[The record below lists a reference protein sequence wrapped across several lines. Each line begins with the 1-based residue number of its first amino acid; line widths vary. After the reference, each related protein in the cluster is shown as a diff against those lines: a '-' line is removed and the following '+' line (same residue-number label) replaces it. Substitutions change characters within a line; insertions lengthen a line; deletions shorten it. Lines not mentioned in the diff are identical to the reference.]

1 MRIEELVFDTAFKLR
16 QSGIESAKFEAKQMV
31 AAASRDKMSFE
42 KVTDGEVES
51 VRQMLLRRQQNEP
64 LQYIL
69 GEWEFYGLPFK
80 VGEGVLIPRSDT
92 ETLVSAVLK
101 LRPEGKKVFDLCA
114 GSGCIGI
121 TLAKLGNAEVTMFEK
136 SPKALKYLKENI
148 ELNGVTAAVKEC
160 DVLCEVAAEKV
171 DFIVSN
177 PPYIATEVIDTLSA
191 EVKKEPKM
199 ALDGGEDGLLFYRHI
214 AKEWKSALN
223 DGGHLVFEIGFDQAE
238 AVMNI
243 LTDEGFSD
251 IQCIKDL
258 CLNDRVVLG
267 TYKIS

>member
-1 MRIEELVFDTAFKLR
+1 MMTVEELVFDTAYKLN

-31 AAASRDKMSFE
+31 AAASRNKMSFE
-42 KVTDGEVES
+42 KVTDGECELVK
-51 VRQMLLRRQQNEP
+51 QMILRRQQNEP

-80 VGEGVLIPRSDT
+80 VGEGVLIPRPDT

-101 LRPEGKKVFDLCA
+101 LGVYGKKVFDLCA

-121 TLAKLGNAEVTMFEK
+121 TLTKLGKAEVTMFEK

-148 ELNGVTAAVKEC
+148 QLNGVTAKEKEC
-160 DVLCEVAAEKV
+160 DVLREVATEKA

-191 EVKKEPKM
+191 EVKKEPRM

-214 AKEWKSALN
+214 TKEWKRVLN
-223 DGGHLVFEIGFDQAE
+223 DGGYLVFEIGFDQAE
-238 AVMNI
+238 AVMKI
-243 LTDEGFSD
+243 LTDEGFSCV
-251 IQCIKDL
+251 QCIKDL
-258 CLNDRVVLG
+258 CSNDRVVMG
-267 TYKIS
+267 RKVS